1 MLLEPKQIEIDNKH
15 FIISKFPAVAG
26 REIITQ
32 YPLSGLPKIGEYRVN
47 ETIMF
52 KLMGYVGIPIAG
64 QQMPLQLTTQAL
76 IDNHVGSWET
86 LAKLEMAMLE
96 YNCSFFLDGSLQTF
110 LNDIIMNIPV
120 WITKILTPLLEQ
132 SSQVEKRPS
141 KSSKK
146 VTP

>member
-1 MLLEPKQIEIDNKH
+1 MLLESKQIEIDGKQ

-32 YPLSGLPKIGEYRVN
+32 YPLSGLPKIGEYKVN
-47 ETIMF
+47 EAIML
-52 KLMGYVGIPIAG
+52 KLMTYVGVPIAS

-96 YNCSFFLDGSLQTF
+96 YNCSFFTDGRVSTF
-110 LNDIIMNIPV
+110 LTDIALNIPA

-132 SSQVEKRPS
+132 SSQAEKRPS

-146 VTP
+146 TTQ